1 MIFFFNF
8 FLCYVHTH
16 IARPQQALPQQSG
29 TSTLLP
35 THVHQQTMTPL
46 HTVNKTPSHTH
57 NAHNLQTKPL
67 HSGNGTPSHTHPYPQ
82 HTTVK
87 PAGKRISEPTQQSML
102 LHTGKRTPLQT
113 LDANTNPTRTSHDTP
128 LSSFNAFSPPNQ
140 EPQKKGEYVS
150 LLEDDSSNERFEMS
164 PPTAAQNHNKSE
176 EWESFA
182 RHFTAEFE
190 ALKGEVEMLRTEV
203 RQLKLIL
210 REAKVTSITAT
221 YYSFKKHKQYS

>member
-1 MIFFFNF
+1 M
-8 FLCYVHTH
+8 HTTC
-16 IARPQQALPQQSG
+16 RQSHF
-29 TSTLLP
+29 TLEME
-35 THVHQQTMTPL
+35 HH
-46 HTVNKTPSHTH
+46 
-57 NAHNLQTKPL
+57 
-67 HSGNGTPSHTHPYPQ
+67 HTHPYPQ

-87 PAGKRISEPTQQSML
+87 PASKRTSEPTQQGML
-102 LHTGKRTPLQT
+102 LHTGNRTPLKT

-150 LLEDDSSNERFEMS
+150 LLEDDSPNERFEMS
-164 PPTAAQNHNKSE
+164 PPTAAQKHNKSE

-203 RQLKLIL
+203 RQLKMIL

-221 YYSFKKHKQYS
+221 YCSFKKHKQYS